1 MISISYFSDLARFNI
16 WILSFDWVTGLAG
29 LIFFINQNDII
40 LVKRNKNQRVTTR
53 FLTESCRINRATLG
67 FSYPFFFI

>member
-29 LIFFINQNDII
+29 LIFFINQNDIV
-40 LVKRNKNQRVTTR
+40 LVKRNKNQRVTTE

-67 FSYPFFFI
+67 FSYLFFL